1 MLDPQ
6 GFMRS
11 PVYELRFRNRRT
23 RWRYIGKK
31 FNDTSVTDT
40 PLPLTRFGF
49 IENVTVKDKNGIP
62 VTDLPNPTLSI
73 IKTEALVKTTEKYF
87 YSEIHIN

>member
-1 MLDPQ
+1 MLDPL
-6 GFMRS
+6 GNMRS
-11 PVYELRFRNRRT
+11 PTYELRFRNRMT

-31 FNDTSVTDT
+31 FNIDSVTDT

-49 IENVTVKDKNGIP
+49 IENVTVLGKNGELID
-62 VTDLPNPTLSI
+62 DLPNPAVSI
-73 IKTEALVKTTEKYF
+73 IKTEALTKTTEKNY